1 MINTVFFEEYY
12 WVLCAWDKVKRCA
25 HYFGYQFY
33 IYLCLSA
40 CLAQGERSGATL
52 SHARRVTQAGCAP
65 RHPMTS
71 SIVTHTHRYSSR
83 PRLVCTKFRFK
94 WNVKLTE
101 RKSSGFIVISPFCWL
116 FSLSHLLTIV
126 NEAATLYYIAII
138 QLTIEMFPVF
148 TFTDYHIKLRSQI

>member
-1 MINTVFFEEYY
+1 MRALF
-12 WVLCAWDKVKRCA
+12 WVSIL
-25 HYFGYQFY
+25 
-33 IYLCLSA
+33 YLFVSECLSGPRRA
-40 CLAQGERSGATL
+40 VGGDIES
-52 SHARRVTQAGCAP
+52 RRVTQPGCAP

-126 NEAATLYYIAII
+126 NEAATLYYIAIV